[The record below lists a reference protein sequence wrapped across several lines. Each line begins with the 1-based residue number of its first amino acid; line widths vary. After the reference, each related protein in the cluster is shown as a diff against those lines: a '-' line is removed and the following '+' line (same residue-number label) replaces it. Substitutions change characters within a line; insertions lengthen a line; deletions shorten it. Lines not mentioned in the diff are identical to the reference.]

1 MIKEKISVIMPWIFP
16 WIRSGMKR
24 EALIKK
30 MLNITSPSKN
40 ARQGIPYPGEDIACP
55 LIPIKK
61 AEPASLKTI
70 MTSNI
75 TERKKRG
82 LFSLFMGSFQNYFI
96 FFVL

>member
-1 MIKEKISVIMPWIFP
+1 MITLKTSVIIPWIFP

-24 EALIKK
+24 EALINI
-30 MLNITSPSKN
+30 MLNITSPSKK
-40 ARQGIPYPGEDIACP
+40 AREGIPYPGEDIPCL

-82 LFSLFMGSFQNYFI
+82 LFSLFIGSIQNYFN
-96 FFVL
+96 VLL